1 MVYFEKSQPA
11 PVSLAVEKMKLS
23 GIYRTEDVIQK
34 LEEDFKG
41 KCYICELKYPTSIN
55 VEHFISHQGDLD
67 LKFDWNNLF
76 FACGH
81 CNNVKLAGFDALLN
95 CTCKD
100 DNVDTAIYYQLNP
113 FPKEKAFFEV
123 KIHSEKAEKTKELLD
138 KTFNGEHTALKV
150 LESSNLRNLLLQE
163 IKEFLSLCEI
173 YLEDT
178 TNTFLAHKIQLELG
192 NSSAFTAFKRWIV
205 RDNKSLSKE
214 FEAYI

>member
-11 PVSLAVEKMKLS
+11 PTSLIEEKVKS
-23 GIYRTEDVIQK
+23 AGTYRTEDVIRK

-41 KCYICELKYPTSIN
+41 KCYICEQKYPTSIN
-55 VEHFISHQGDLD
+55 VEHFISHQSDVD

-100 DNVDTAIYYQLNP
+100 DNVDTAIYYQLAP

-123 KIHSEKAEKTKELLD
+123 RIHSEKAEKTKELLD
-138 KTFNGEHTALKV
+138 KTFNGEHTFLKV
-150 LESSNLRNLLLQE
+150 LESSNLRNLLLKE
-163 IKEFLSLCEI
+163 IEEFLSLCEM
-173 YLEDT
+173 YLEDST
-178 TNTFLAHKIQLELG
+178 SAFLAHKIQLELE

-205 RDNKSLSKE
+205 RDNKNLLKDFQVS
-214 FEAYI
+214 I